1 MTLNEILDT
10 LDQENHRALVG
21 KVATAFVNL
30 SELESI
36 VESRIAGFPTKNA
49 VINARA
55 VKQERPD
62 PDQQGRGVRFGA
74 CKMQKFEVS
83 DCHILCIGR
92 GGCA

>member
-36 VESRIAGFPTKNA
+36 VESRIAGFP
-49 VINARA
+49 
-55 VKQERPD
+55 D
-62 PDQQGRGVRFGA
+62 
-74 CKMQKFEVS
+74 
-83 DCHILCIGR
+83 
-92 GGCA
+92 